1 MSFLD
6 LLQFL
11 AQLLGEFWPWAA
23 LIAAV
28 TAAYIY
34 GGPRLAALA
43 GTIGV
48 IVGVYLK
55 GRRDES
61 ARAREAARRIQ
72 HKREKA
78 YEQIDA
84 RNTDARDVA
93 ERLRDRSF

>member
-1 MSFLD
+1 MSFIN
-6 LLQFL
+6 LLQFM

-34 GGPRLAALA
+34 GGPRLAALT
-43 GTIGV
+43 GSIGM

-55 GRRDES
+55 GRRDEKD
-61 ARAREAARRIQ
+61 RAREAARRTQ
-72 HKREKA
+72 EKREKA
-78 YEQIDA
+78 YGQIDA